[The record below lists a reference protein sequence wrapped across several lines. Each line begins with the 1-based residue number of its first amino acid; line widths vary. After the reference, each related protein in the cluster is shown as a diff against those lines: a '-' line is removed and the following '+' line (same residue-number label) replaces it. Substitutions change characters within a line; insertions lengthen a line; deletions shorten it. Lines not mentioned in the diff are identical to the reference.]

1 MSFSV
6 VLAIIGVVAGIGLM
20 LVMAVVPLLT
30 DRHRPHSDR
39 PLRAAAST
47 TVPVPV
53 PVPRGSN
60 GCMPIS
66 TRPAG
71 LRAAPR

>member
-1 MSFSV
+1 MSFSD
-6 VLAIIGVVAGIGLM
+6 VLTIIGVVAGIGLM

-39 PLRAAAST
+39 PRRAGAST
-47 TVPVPV
+47 TVTIPAQ
-53 PVPRGSN
+53 RGSQ
-60 GCMPIS
+60 GRTVVS
-66 TRPAG
+66 TRAAG

>member
-6 VLAIIGVVAGIGLM
+6 VLAIVGVVAGIGLM

-30 DRHRPHSDR
+30 DRHRPDSDR
-39 PLRAAAST
+39 PQEAAAST
-47 TVPVPV
+47 TVTIPAQ
-53 PVPRGSN
+53 RGSQ
-60 GCMPIS
+60 GRMPVV

-71 LRAAPR
+71 LRAASR